1 MILISNDSVWPSPST
16 DISSLS
22 SQVTDYVVVAFS
34 VLVIYDWVL
43 TFGREVELV
52 WRQHWSPMTVLYLS
66 VRYAG
71 ILYAII
77 CPDKFR
83 VGDKF
88 TVSDLSSFLV
98 QYDDDSYSCRMMF
111 DALNWMNVIVAA
123 IVGVI
128 TIARLWAM
136 HQQSRKV
143 LIFLIVIFL
152 AVNIVGGV
160 IATIVTTRVSSEVL
174 NNPYYNT
181 SQCASNLEGGSDD
194 LLLTLMIWI
203 LPAVWEVITL
213 CLAVRIAV
221 KRIRELQRPL
231 TGWLSTRDCFTVLI
245 KNHVVYF
252 ASFFAVSCF
261 ILLYASQTVS
271 LEPIVTVHGINLGLA
286 QTLIVT
292 VMCVL
297 GPRLILGIR
306 EYHAK
311 LVANSG
317 GVPSLTSIAFQER
330 VHVSTGISV

>member
-77 CPDKFR
+77 N
-83 VGDKF
+83 
-88 TVSDLSSFLV
+88 TESSV
-98 QYDDDSYSCRMMF
+98 PTSSGSVTSSHCRMMF